1 MLNLSLVRL
10 LEVVGEAAGRVS
22 GETQARLEDIP
33 WHEIISLRNRLIRRG
48 GWGMKVDERVKS
60 LGITFAVI
68 AVLTTL
74 ISYFIYGKAPLWY
87 EDDYVGR
94 VVEAETGRPLEGVV
108 VLGVWHW
115 EYPQPGGVSEVFWD
129 ARETVTDAEGRFVMR
144 GRGVTFFPMAPVRL
158 HIFKAGHEY
167 DTFQGYDSFYKEKWA
182 MLKRDEYYRKRVS
195 WEGDMPVLNL
205 RKLSME
211 ERKARRVGAII
222 DAPGDEQQIFISEL
236 NKERIS
242 IGVKPY

>member
-1 MLNLSLVRL
+1 
-10 LEVVGEAAGRVS
+10 
-22 GETQARLEDIP
+22 
-33 WHEIISLRNRLIRRG
+33 
-48 GWGMKVDERVKS
+48 MKVDKS
-60 LGITFAVI
+60 VIKGAITLAAVI

-115 EYPQPGGVSEVFWD
+115 EYPQPGGASEVYWD

-144 GRGVTFFPMAPVRL
+144 GRGITLFPMAPVRL

-195 WEGDMPVLNL
+195 WEGDMPVLKL

-211 ERKARRVGAII
+211 ERRMRGTASVPAGLPDKKIPLYLSETRKEINESRAVVSGKKLGKA
-222 DAPGDEQQIFISEL
+222 
-236 NKERIS
+236 
-242 IGVKPY
+242 